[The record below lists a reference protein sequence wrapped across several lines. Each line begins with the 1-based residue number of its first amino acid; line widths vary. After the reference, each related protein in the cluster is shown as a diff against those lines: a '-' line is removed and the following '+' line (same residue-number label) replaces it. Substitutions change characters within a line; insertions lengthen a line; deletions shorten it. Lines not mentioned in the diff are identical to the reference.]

1 MDVFDTRDNL
11 DLLEEAE
18 NRGWKQLADMKF
30 EDPNRSKVLNEV
42 LEISKRRLEYQQ
54 ADENRLSNNRK
65 NDIEEEKLV
74 IEKEKVENEKQK
86 VTNEKWKI
94 GIMPLIAF
102 GGGIV
107 SYYMDDIGKLVY
119 KPMKTGVD
127 KMIDFFSRR

>member
-102 GGGIV
+102 GGGII

-127 KMIDFFSRR
+127 KVIDFFIRR

>member
-42 LEISKRRLEYQQ
+42 LEISKRRREYQQ

-94 GIMPLIAF
+94 GIMPLIAL
-102 GGGIV
+102 GGGFI

-127 KMIDFFSRR
+127 KVIDFFSRR

>member
-30 EDPNRSKVLNEV
+30 EDPNRPKVLNEV

-127 KMIDFFSRR
+127 KVIDFFIRR

>member
-127 KMIDFFSRR
+127 KVIDFFSRR

>member
-1 MDVFDTRDNL
+1 MDVFDTKDNL

-18 NRGWKQLADMKF
+18 NRAWKELGEMKF
-30 EDPNRSKVLNEV
+30 DDPNRQKVLNEA
-42 LEISKRRLEYQQ
+42 LETSKRRLEYQQ

-107 SYYMDDIGKLVY
+107 SYYMDDIGKLAY
-119 KPMKTGVD
+119 KPMKMGVD
-127 KMIDFFSRR
+127 KVIDFFSRR

>member
-127 KMIDFFSRR
+127 KVIDFFIRR